1 VFVSQ
6 EVINLI
12 IGSIYIFVIL
22 LAVVG
27 GTSIVIIDKKRSR
40 FMKANLKEKIKS
52 QIELSASDVVNI
64 GKAFRLT
71 PYQSRRVVY
80 QIFSELNDKESFEKL
95 KILVNEIEKEE
106 PFDDLPEE
114 VKPSMIRLTNLVS
127 TSSESSDKQ
136 LLSPISH
143 TLKKYVDLLAEQDL
157 LRKKTNRAWLLTIVS
172 FVIGA
177 ISFYFTVTA
186 PTASDIATQLNEIK
200 VEHNKPIKQD

>member
-1 VFVSQ
+1 MSQ
-6 EVINLI
+6 ETINLL
-12 IGSIYIFVIL
+12 IGSIYIFAIL
-22 LAVVG
+22 FAIVV

-52 QIELSASDVVNI
+52 KIELTASDVVNI

-80 QIFSELNDKESFEKL
+80 QIFSEINDKESFYKL
-95 KILVNEIEKEE
+95 KALVNEIEKEE

-114 VKPSMIRLTNLVS
+114 VKPSMIRLTSLAS
-127 TSSESSDKQ
+127 SSSEPNDKQ

-157 LRKKTNRAWLLTIVS
+157 LKKKTNRAWLVTLVS

-186 PTASDIATQLNEIK
+186 PTASDIASQLNEITI
-200 VEHNKPIKQD
+200 EHNKN

>member
-1 VFVSQ
+1 VSQ
-6 EVINLI
+6 EFINLV

-22 LAVVG
+22 LAVG
-27 GTSIVIIDKKRSR
+27 GGASIVFIDKKRSR
-40 FMKANLKEKIKS
+40 FMKANLKEKLNS

-71 PYQSRRVVY
+71 PYQSRRIVY
-80 QIFSELNDKESFEKL
+80 QIFSDLNDKDSFDKL

-114 VKPSMIRLTNLVS
+114 VKPSMIRLTSLVS
-127 TSSESSDKQ
+127 SSSELSDKQ

-157 LRKKTNRAWLLTIVS
+157 LKKKTNRAWLLTIVS

-186 PTASDIATQLNEIK
+186 PTASDIATQLNEINI
-200 VEHNKPIKQD
+200 EHNKPIKQD